1 MRQRLTAHRSSI
13 VDLDADWP
21 AIARQ
26 PASAPPNTITPHNTA
41 YVIYTSGSTGTPKG
55 VVVDHRNIVRLVRET
70 NYVTLTADDVV
81 LQLAPLAFDASTFE
95 IWGALLNGATLA
107 VYADGA
113 IDLPRLR
120 RVIEQQRVSVLWL
133 TATLFQQVVDE
144 DVMALAGVRQLL
156 AGGDIVSVPHVRRV
170 IETLPGCVVINGY
183 GPTEATTFSTTFTV
197 ADTSALSDSL
207 PIGRP
212 LSNTQVYV
220 LDGGLEPVP
229 VGVVG
234 ELYIAGAGLARGYLH
249 RAGLTAERFVANPFG
264 ASGSRMYRSGDLAR
278 WRSDGVL
285 EFFGRADQQVKV
297 RGFRI
302 EPGEIEAALVRQ
314 PGVAQAVVVAREDT
328 PGQKRLV
335 GYVVAAADRELDTAA
350 LRGQLAA
357 SLPDY
362 MVPSAIVVLGSL
374 PLTANGKLDRRALPA
389 PDLTPK
395 VVRAPR
401 TLQEEALCTQ
411 FAEVLG
417 VERVG
422 IDDNFFALGGHSLLA
437 IKLISRIRATLD
449 VEIGIRALFEAPT
462 VEALARLIQNDSGT
476 RSDLEVLLPLRASGN
491 LAPIFCVHPASGF
504 SWIYARLI
512 RHVPPDHPIYA
523 LQIRNLS
530 KPDILPKT
538 VEEMA
543 ADYVDVIR
551 SVQPT
556 GPYNLLGWSMGGL
569 LAYAMATHLQKAG
582 HDVGTLTL
590 LDSYPLH
597 LLPSNWDV
605 SSRPLEEVME
615 ALSEEGHWVSKFSEE
630 QFKGIA
636 EAYFNNIRIAKE
648 FVPRQLRGDVL
659 LFLSTSTEDI
669 SPSEV
674 WKPLI
679 RGELKVFQIDC
690 EHHEMLHPAAAA
702 KIGTILGAELS
713 KQRSERGPV
722 NKRGML
728 ESLDLGAAG

>member
-1 MRQRLTAHRSSI
+1 M
-13 VDLDADWP
+13 
-21 AIARQ
+21 
-26 PASAPPNTITPHNTA
+26 
-41 YVIYTSGSTGTPKG
+41 
-55 VVVDHRNIVRLVRET
+55 
-70 NYVTLTADDVV
+70 
-81 LQLAPLAFDASTFE
+81 
-95 IWGALLNGATLA
+95 
-107 VYADGA
+107 
-113 IDLPRLR
+113 
-120 RVIEQQRVSVLWL
+120 
-133 TATLFQQVVDE
+133 
-144 DVMALAGVRQLL
+144 
-156 AGGDIVSVPHVRRV
+156 
-170 IETLPGCVVINGY
+170 
-183 GPTEATTFSTTFTV
+183 
-197 ADTSALSDSL
+197 
-207 PIGRP
+207 
-212 LSNTQVYV
+212 
-220 LDGGLEPVP
+220 
-229 VGVVG
+229 
-234 ELYIAGAGLARGYLH
+234 
-249 RAGLTAERFVANPFG
+249 
-264 ASGSRMYRSGDLAR
+264 
-278 WRSDGVL
+278 
-285 EFFGRADQQVKV
+285 
-297 RGFRI
+297 
-302 EPGEIEAALVRQ
+302 
-314 PGVAQAVVVAREDT
+314 
-328 PGQKRLV
+328 
-335 GYVVAAADRELDTAA
+335 
-350 LRGQLAA
+350 
-357 SLPDY
+357 
-362 MVPSAIVVLGSL
+362 
-374 PLTANGKLDRRALPA
+374 
-389 PDLTPK
+389 
-395 VVRAPR
+395 
-401 TLQEEALCTQ
+401 
-411 FAEVLG
+411 
-417 VERVG
+417 
-422 IDDNFFALGGHSLLA
+422 A

-462 VEALARLIQNDSGT
+462 VEALARLIQNDSRT

-512 RHVPPDHPIYA
+512 RHVPPGHPIYA

-538 VEEMA
+538 MEEMA

-556 GPYNLLGWSMGGL
+556 GPYNLLGWSLGGL

-597 LLPSNWDV
+597 MLPSNWDV

-648 FVPRQLRGDVL
+648 FVPGQLRGDVL

-702 KIGTILGAELS
+702 KIGAILGAELS
-713 KQRSERGPV
+713 KQRSESGPV

-728 ESLDLGAAG
+728 ELLDLGAAG

>member
-1 MRQRLTAHRSSI
+1 
-13 VDLDADWP
+13 
-21 AIARQ
+21 
-26 PASAPPNTITPHNTA
+26 
-41 YVIYTSGSTGTPKG
+41 
-55 VVVDHRNIVRLVRET
+55 
-70 NYVTLTADDVV
+70 
-81 LQLAPLAFDASTFE
+81 
-95 IWGALLNGATLA
+95 
-107 VYADGA
+107 
-113 IDLPRLR
+113 
-120 RVIEQQRVSVLWL
+120 
-133 TATLFQQVVDE
+133 
-144 DVMALAGVRQLL
+144 VM
-156 AGGDIVSVPHVRRV
+156 
-170 IETLPGCVVINGY
+170 
-183 GPTEATTFSTTFTV
+183 
-197 ADTSALSDSL
+197 
-207 PIGRP
+207 
-212 LSNTQVYV
+212 
-220 LDGGLEPVP
+220 
-229 VGVVG
+229 
-234 ELYIAGAGLARGYLH
+234 
-249 RAGLTAERFVANPFG
+249 
-264 ASGSRMYRSGDLAR
+264 
-278 WRSDGVL
+278 
-285 EFFGRADQQVKV
+285 
-297 RGFRI
+297 
-302 EPGEIEAALVRQ
+302 
-314 PGVAQAVVVAREDT
+314 
-328 PGQKRLV
+328 
-335 GYVVAAADRELDTAA
+335 
-350 LRGQLAA
+350 
-357 SLPDY
+357 
-362 MVPSAIVVLGSL
+362 GSL

-491 LAPIFCVHPASGF
+491 LVPIFCVHPASGF

-538 VEEMA
+538 IEEMA

-556 GPYNLLGWSMGGL
+556 GPYNLLGWSLGGL

-674 WKPLI
+674 WKPVI

-690 EHHEMLHPAAAA
+690 EHHEMLHPASAA
-702 KIGTILGAELS
+702 KIGAILGAELS
-713 KQRSERGPV
+713 KQRSESGPL

-728 ESLDLGAAG
+728 EPLDLGAAG